1 MTKGPTFAILMHPAA
16 HYTSSRQL
24 LGAIQLKSRLL
35 QALGC
40 VVVHIRHD
48 DWNDQRTDEMRQRYL
63 RGMLEPHM
71 GPNAKQE
78 LQAAQAALDKPPP
91 PADPRAA
98 ACDPRAAACDPRAA
112 ACDPR
117 AGLG

>member
-48 DWNDQRTDEMRQRYL
+48 DWNDQRTDEMRQVCTRSSS
-63 RGMLEPHM
+63 RHR
-71 GPNAKQE
+71 
-78 LQAAQAALDKPPP
+78 
-91 PADPRAA
+91 PRLPQHVAA
-98 ACDPRAAACDPRAA
+98 AAPAFFHSVFH
-112 ACDPR
+112 
-117 AGLG
+117 G